1 MLNCEQVTALL
12 SDWLDGELSPESASE
27 LEAHLKNCPACRSEA
42 EKYRR
47 TRELLRD
54 AALPAP
60 DALSGQ
66 VLQLLRAEQK
76 QKKKRLPI
84 RALSTVAACMAL
96 ALILI
101 VVPYMHP
108 AKTQSASDAADN
120 GSALQYSASMLPECA
135 AVPGTG
141 AESPQE
147 AENLAGDMDV
157 EDIAD
162 VAEVAGDRMLCMMTP
177 PENAGELAESKT
189 TSNGSIALY
198 AAMYAPDYEGQIGL
212 FVMGSASAAEIVIP
226 AEATLLSERDNY
238 DVYLLP
244 FSEEKGMLLTD
255 NVPEDFTFIF
265 EDESLPWILFVNL
278 K

>member
-12 SDWLDGELSPESASE
+12 SDWLDGELSPEASSE
-27 LEAHLKNCPACRSEA
+27 VEAHLKNCPACRSEA

-60 DALSGQ
+60 DALSGR
-66 VLQLLRAEQK
+66 VLQILRAEQK

-108 AKTQSASDAADN
+108 AKTQSASDDN
-120 GSALQYSASMLPECA
+120 GSVLQYSASVLPECA
-135 AVPGTG
+135 AAPGTG

-147 AENLAGDMDV
+147 AEEEGGDMEV
-157 EDIAD
+157 EDVAD
-162 VAEVAGDRMLCMMTP
+162 AAGDRMYCMAP
-177 PENAGELAESKT
+177 PLEEAEGLAESKMS
-189 TSNGSIALY
+189 SNGSIALY
-198 AAMYAPDYEGQIGL
+198 VSLYAPDYEGQIGL
-212 FVMGSASAAEIVIP
+212 LVMGSAAEGNITLP
-226 AEATLLSERDNY
+226 PDAQLLSEAANY

-244 FSEEKGMLLTD
+244 CTQENRTLLTD
-255 NVPEDFTFIF
+255 DVPEDFTFIF